1 MIELVV
7 ILVKPKY
14 EGNIGAVARSMM
26 NFGFTTLT
34 LVNPPA
40 IDSKEC
46 RKYALHAQSI
56 LDNAKIVKCFREG
69 IRDLDFLAGTSARI
83 YKGEKV
89 HPRAPVG
96 IKEFAKRVFKVK
108 GKVGI
113 AFGPEDFGLSNEE
126 LAKCD
131 LLISVPTSEQYPS
144 MNLSHAVHLILWEL
158 FCASRAESFEHPS
171 EISKLEKEKFF
182 EHFCLLLEQ
191 IGYPEH
197 KREKTRIMVR
207 RIMGRALVSK
217 FEYHRLMGVFQVIQN
232 KFSKSTPF

>member
-26 NFGFTTLT
+26 NFGFLKLT
-34 LVNPPA
+34 LVNPPP

-56 LDNAKIVKCFREG
+56 LDNAKIVKSFKEG
-69 IRDLDFLAGTSARI
+69 IEDLDFLAGTSARI

-89 HPRAPVG
+89 NPRTPVG
-96 IKEFAKRVFKVK
+96 IKEFAKKIFKVK

-131 LLISVPTSEQYPS
+131 LLISIPASEQYPS
-144 MNLSHAVHLILWEL
+144 MNLSHAVHLVLWEL

-191 IGYPEH
+191 IDYPTH
-197 KREKTRIMVR
+197 KREKTKIMVR
-207 RIMGRALVSK
+207 RIMARALVSK
-217 FEYHRLMGVFQVIQN
+217 FEYHRLMGVLQAIQN
-232 KFSKSTPF
+232 KLSKPTPF